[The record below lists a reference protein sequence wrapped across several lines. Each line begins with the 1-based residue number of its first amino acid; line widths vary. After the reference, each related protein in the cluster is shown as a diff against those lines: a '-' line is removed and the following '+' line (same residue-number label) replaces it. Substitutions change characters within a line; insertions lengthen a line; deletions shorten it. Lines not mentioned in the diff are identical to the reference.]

1 MSLTLEQVH
10 HIADLA
16 RLDLTPAEAERYQE
30 QLSAILAYF
39 EQLADVDTDAI
50 PPTASVSATQNAL
63 REDLPRPGLALDDL
77 LANAPQAELRQF
89 RVPPV
94 FDEPDA

>member
-16 RLDLTPAEAERYQE
+16 RLDLTQAEAERYQE

-39 EQLADVDTDAI
+39 EQLADVDTEAI
-50 PPTASVSATQNAL
+50 PPAASVSATHSVL
-63 REDLPRPGLALDDL
+63 REDLSRLGLALDDL
-77 LANAPQAELRQF
+77 LTNAPQAEQRQF